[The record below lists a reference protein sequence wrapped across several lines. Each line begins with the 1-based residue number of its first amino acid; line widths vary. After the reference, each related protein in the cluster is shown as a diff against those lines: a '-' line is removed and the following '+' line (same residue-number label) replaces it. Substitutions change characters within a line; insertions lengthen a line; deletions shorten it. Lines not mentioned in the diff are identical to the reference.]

1 MSRWVVHARASFTA
15 CHALTRYLG
24 EPEASHSHPWQVA
37 VRVGTDRLN
46 DEGYA
51 VDFHAV
57 HRALRSLIAPL
68 DGGDLNAHPE
78 IGAPT
83 PSAER
88 VAEVIAGWL
97 APVVQR
103 ARRAPALGER
113 LGGPGEP
120 RGSGPRGSLILEERG
135 QR

>member
-1 MSRWVVHARASFTA
+1 MSRWVVHATTSFTA
-15 CHALTRYLG
+15 RHALTSYLG
-24 EPEASHSHPWQVA
+24 EPEASHSHPWRVA

-57 HRALRSLIAPL
+57 RNALSGVVSPL
-68 DGGDLNAHPE
+68 DGSDLNAHPE
-78 IGAPT
+78 IGVPT

-97 APVVQR
+97 APVVR
-103 ARRAPALGER
+103 ELGANLLSVSVWE
-113 LGGPGEP
+113 GPEN
-120 RGSGPRGSLILEERG
+120 RVDLVLDESG
-135 QR
+135 

>member
-97 APVVQR
+97 APVVR
-103 ARRAPALGER
+103 ELGARLLSVSVWE
-113 LGGPGEP
+113 GPEN
-120 RGSGPRGSLILEERG
+120 RVDLILEEA
-135 QR
+135 

>member
-15 CHALTRYLG
+15 RHALTRYLG
-24 EPEASHSHPWQVA
+24 EPEASHSHLWQVA

-57 HRALRSLIAPL
+57 HQALATVVAPL
-68 DGGDLNAHPE
+68 DGSDLNAHPE

-97 APVVQR
+97 APVVQE
-103 ARRAPALGER
+103 LGASLLSVSVWE
-113 LGGPGEP
+113 GPENRVDLVLEEQDP
-120 RGSGPRGSLILEERG
+120 GSGG
-135 QR
+135 

>member
-1 MSRWVVHARASFTA
+1 MTRWVVHARASFTA
-15 CHALTRYLG
+15 RHALTSYLG

-51 VDFHAV
+51 IDFHAV
-57 HRALRSLIAPL
+57 HQALATVVAPL
-68 DGGDLNAHPE
+68 DGSDLNAHPE

-97 APVVQR
+97 APVVQE
-103 ARRAPALGER
+103 LGASLLSVSVWE
-113 LGGPGEP
+113 GPENRVDLVFEDEG
-120 RGSGPRGSLILEERG
+120 LEVG
-135 QR
+135 D

>member
-15 CHALTRYLG
+15 RHALARYLG
-24 EPEASHSHPWQVA
+24 EPEQSHSHPWQVA

-57 HRALRSLIAPL
+57 HRALSGVVAPL
-68 DGGDLNAHPE
+68 DGSDLNAHPE
-78 IGAPT
+78 IGVPT

-97 APVVQR
+97 APVVR
-103 ARRAPALGER
+103 ELGARLLSVSVWE
-113 LGGPGEP
+113 GPEN
-120 RGSGPRGSLILEERG
+120 RVDLILDE
-135 QR
+135 